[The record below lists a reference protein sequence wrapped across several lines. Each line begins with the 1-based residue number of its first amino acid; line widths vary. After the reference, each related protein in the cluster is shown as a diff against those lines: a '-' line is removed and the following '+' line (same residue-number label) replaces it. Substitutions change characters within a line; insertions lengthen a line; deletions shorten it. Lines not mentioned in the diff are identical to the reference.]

1 MQQLD
6 NVLWAISIH
15 ALREE
20 GDMPILRAC
29 LVRCLFLSTPSARR
43 ATRAVMETAQAIKNF
58 YPRPPRGGRLAYRLR
73 AQMFLS
79 ISIHALRE
87 EGDEDAHGNYMTE
100 QISIHALR
108 EEGDPVIPLKLCGLV
123 EISIHALREEGDV
136 VPLDAQPVYL
146 LFLSTPSARRATL
159 PLFRAS
165 ENSDFYP
172 RPPRGGRLHTRKSMS
187 WSCDFYPRPPRG
199 GRRGCFFSWRRCPT
213 ISIHALREEGDQV
226 CHAGR
231 SKQHNF
237 YPRPPRGGRPGSL
250 LRRYKHEYFYPRPP
264 RGGRPASS
272 AFWVAVEEF
281 LSTPSARR
289 ATVEGNKPEE

>member
-213 ISIHALREEGDQV
+213 ISIHALREEGALV
-226 CHAGR
+226 CSGWR
-231 SKQHNF
+231 S
-237 YPRPPRGGRPGSL
+237 
-250 LRRYKHEYFYPRPP
+250 
-264 RGGRPASS
+264 
-272 AFWVAVEEF
+272 
-281 LSTPSARR
+281 
-289 ATVEGNKPEE
+289 

>member
-1 MQQLD
+1 
-6 NVLWAISIH
+6 
-15 ALREE
+15 
-20 GDMPILRAC
+20 MPILRAC

-43 ATRAVMETAQAIKNF
+43 ATRAVMETAQAIKN
-58 YPRPPRGGRLAYRLR
+58 
-73 AQMFLS
+73 
-79 ISIHALRE
+79 
-87 EGDEDAHGNYMTE
+87 
-100 QISIHALR
+100 
-108 EEGDPVIPLKLCGLV
+108 
-123 EISIHALREEGDV
+123 
-136 VPLDAQPVYL
+136 
-146 LFLSTPSARRATL
+146 
-159 PLFRAS
+159 
-165 ENSDFYP
+165 FYP

-289 ATVEGNKPEE
+289 ATKNPLMVI

>member
-123 EISIHALREEGDV
+123 EISIHALREEGD
-136 VPLDAQPVYL
+136 
-146 LFLSTPSARRATL
+146 
-159 PLFRAS
+159 
-165 ENSDFYP
+165 
-172 RPPRGGRLHTRKSMS
+172 
-187 WSCDFYPRPPRG
+187 
-199 GRRGCFFSWRRCPT
+199 
-213 ISIHALREEGDQV
+213 QV

-289 ATVEGNKPEE
+289 ATKNPLMVI

>member
-199 GRRGCFFSWRRCPT
+199 GRP
-213 ISIHALREEGDQV
+213 
-226 CHAGR
+226 
-231 SKQHNF
+231 
-237 YPRPPRGGRPGSL
+237 SL
-250 LRRYKHEYFYPRPP
+250 PCWEIK
-264 RGGRPASS
+264 A
-272 AFWVAVEEF
+272 A
-281 LSTPSARR
+281 
-289 ATVEGNKPEE
+289 

>member
-1 MQQLD
+1 MGDFYPRPPRGGRHAYFAGLPREMP
-6 NVLWAISIH
+6 ISIH

-20 GDMPILRAC
+20 GDPRGHGDGAGHQE
-29 LVRCLFLSTPSARR
+29 FLSTPSARR
-43 ATRAVMETAQAIKNF
+43 ATTSSSGLLRVCVNF

-79 ISIHALRE
+79 ISIHALRA

-213 ISIHALREEGDQV
+213 ISIHALREEGDRFRHDFLASSGIFLSTPSARRATAAPASQRN
-226 CHAGR
+226 G
-231 SKQHNF
+231 QPDF
-237 YPRPPRGGRPGSL
+237 YPRPPRGGRPSL
-250 LRRYKHEYFYPRPP
+250 PCWEIK
-264 RGGRPASS
+264 A
-272 AFWVAVEEF
+272 A
-281 LSTPSARR
+281 
-289 ATVEGNKPEE
+289 

>member
-1 MQQLD
+1 MPLSGAA
-6 NVLWAISIH
+6 NVVAIFLSTPSTRRATRLPGGLGRVPDISIH

-20 GDMPILRAC
+20 GDKAGEPVTIPI
-29 LVRCLFLSTPSARR
+29 
-43 ATRAVMETAQAIKNF
+43 NDF
-58 YPRPPRGGRLAYRLR
+58 YPRPPRGGRPFALASHILVTDFYPRPPR
-73 AQMFLS
+73 GGRPV
-79 ISIHALRE
+79 ALPNE
-87 EGDEDAHGNYMTE
+87 PGN
-100 QISIHALR
+100 R
-108 EEGDPVIPLKLCGLV
+108 F
-123 EISIHALREEGDV
+123 ISIHALREEGDV
-136 VPLDAQPVYL
+136 KGWLRATEVTR
-146 LFLSTPSARRATL
+146 FLSTPSARRATL

-289 ATVEGNKPEE
+289 ATKNPLMVI

>member
-1 MQQLD
+1 
-6 NVLWAISIH
+6 
-15 ALREE
+15 
-20 GDMPILRAC
+20 MPILRAC

-43 ATRAVMETAQAIKNF
+43 ATRAVMVTAQAIKNF

-172 RPPRGGRLHTRKSMS
+172 RPPRGGRLHPRKSMS

-264 RGGRPASS
+264 RGGRQK
-272 AFWVAVEEF
+272 
-281 LSTPSARR
+281 TP
-289 ATVEGNKPEE
+289 